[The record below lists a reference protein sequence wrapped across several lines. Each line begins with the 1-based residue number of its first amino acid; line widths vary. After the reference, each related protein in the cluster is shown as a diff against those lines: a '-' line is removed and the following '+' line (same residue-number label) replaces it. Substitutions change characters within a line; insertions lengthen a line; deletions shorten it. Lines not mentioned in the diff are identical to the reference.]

1 MMDRKNIKLIL
12 FVLSISM
19 FLSSAAFAETLKKSG
34 RVTEVWP
41 EYRQVSIDG
50 VKYTVSPK
58 VDFVNEDFADGVQG
72 LKELAEIKGEK
83 VIFRIHQEK
92 DISYITSIL
101 VTD

>member
-1 MMDRKNIKLIL
+1 MMNRKYIKLIL

-50 VKYTVSPK
+50 TTYTVSPK
-58 VDFVNEDFADGVQG
+58 VDFVNEDMEDGVQG
-72 LKELAEIKGEK
+72 LKELAQIKGEK
-83 VIFRIHQEK
+83 VIFRLYQEK
-92 DISYITSIL
+92 EQSYITSIL